1 MCLRIER
8 GTWPLEAGYGRPV
21 KKLRHPVA
29 ALVVT
34 AITVMWT
41 VPTFGLLVTSIRPR
55 WEVHYSGWWT
65 IFQNPVVTL
74 DNYRVV
80 LTGGDVLPD
89 GISPYL
95 FNSLAIA
102 VPATVFPIALGAMVA
117 YAITA
122 MRFRGATAILVVIIA
137 LQIIPLQMALLPL
150 LELFNSGW
158 SIGPIPIVPNLVDP
172 QTGRSL
178 LAGRYITLWIVHTM
192 FALPL
197 CIFLFYSFGSRL
209 SREII
214 DAAHMDGASHFLIF
228 RRLYLPL
235 MIPALATFAIFQF
248 LWVWND
254 LLIAITF
261 VGSSSSVAP
270 ITAYVAYL
278 KGGFSQNEHLL
289 TAAAFIAMVIPL
301 VIFFALQRYYARGFV
316 PGAYIRDRST

>member
-1 MCLRIER
+1 V
-8 GTWPLEAGYGRPV
+8 EACGDVVTKR
-21 KKLRHPVA
+21 RNPVA
-29 ALVVT
+29 VLIVT
-34 AITVMWT
+34 VIAVIWT
-41 VPTFGLLVTSIRPR
+41 VPTVGLLVTSFRPR

-65 IFQNPVVTL
+65 VIQNPVLTL
-74 DNYRVV
+74 ENYRTV

-102 VPATVFPIALGAMVA
+102 VPATVFPIILGAMVA

-122 MRFRGATAILVVIIA
+122 LHFRGSLALLIVIVA
-137 LQIIPLQMALLPL
+137 LQVIPLQMTLLPL
-150 LELFNSGW
+150 LELFNIGW

-197 CIFLFYSFGSRL
+197 CIFIFYSFGRRL
-209 SREII
+209 SRDVI
-214 DAAHMDGASHFLIF
+214 DAAQLDGASHFLIF

-235 MIPALATFAIFQF
+235 MSPALATFAIFQF

-261 VGSSSSVAP
+261 VGGSSNVAP

-301 VIFFALQRYYARGFV
+301 IVFFALQRYYARGFV
-316 PGAYIRDRST
+316 PSAYVRDRST

>member
-1 MCLRIER
+1 MGSEEVV
-8 GTWPLEAGYGRPV
+8 GADGADYGGRV
-21 KKLRHPVA
+21 TKLRHPVA
-29 ALVVT
+29 AVIVT
-34 AITVMWT
+34 GIAVLWT
-41 VPTFGLLVTSIRPR
+41 VPTFGLLVTSLRPP
-55 WEVHYSGWWT
+55 WEAHYTGWWT
-65 IFQNPVVTL
+65 FFQDPVATL
-74 DNYRVV
+74 ENYRVV

-102 VPATVFPIALGAMVA
+102 VPATVFPIILGAMVA
-117 YAITA
+117 YAMTA
-122 MRFRGATAILVVIIA
+122 MRFRGAASLLIAIVA
-137 LQIIPLQMALLPL
+137 LQIIPLQMTLLPL

-158 SIGPIPIVPNLVDP
+158 SIGPVPIVPNLVDP

-178 LAGRYITLWIVHTM
+178 LAGRFITLWIVHTM

-197 CIFLFYSFGSRL
+197 CIFLMYSFGSRL
-209 SREII
+209 SREVI
-214 DAAHMDGASHFLIF
+214 DAAQIDGASHFLIF

-235 MIPALATFAIFQF
+235 MSPALATLAIFQF

-261 VGSSSSVAP
+261 VGSGSNVAP

-289 TAAAFIAMVIPL
+289 TAAAFVAMVIPL
-301 VIFFALQRYYARGFV
+301 VIFFTLQRYYARGFV
-316 PGAYIRDRST
+316 PSAYIRDRST

>member
-1 MCLRIER
+1 MV
-8 GTWPLEAGYGRPV
+8 TV
-21 KKLRHPVA
+21 VVVA
-29 ALVVT
+29 IAVL
-34 AITVMWT
+34 WT
-41 VPTFGLLVTSIRPR
+41 VPTIGLFVTSLRPR

-65 IFQNPVVTL
+65 VFQDPVLTL
-74 DNYRVV
+74 ENYRVV

-102 VPATVFPIALGAMVA
+102 VPATVFPIVLGSMVA
-117 YAITA
+117 YAITVVN
-122 MRFRGATAILVVIIA
+122 FRGALAVLITIVA
-137 LQIIPLQMALLPL
+137 LQIIPLQMTLLPL

-158 SIGPIPIVPNLVDP
+158 SIGSIPIVPHLVDP
-172 QTGRSL
+172 ETGRSL

-197 CIFLFYSFGSRL
+197 CIFIFYSFGAKL
-209 SREII
+209 SRDVV
-214 DAAHMDGASHFLIF
+214 DAAQLDGASHFLIF

-235 MIPALATFAIFQF
+235 MSPALATFAIFQF

-261 VGSSSSVAP
+261 VGGSSSVAP

-316 PGAYIRDRST
+316 PGALIRDRST

>member
-1 MCLRIER
+1 MA
-8 GTWPLEAGYGRPV
+8 AGEQGYRDDVTKP
-21 KKLRHPVA
+21 RHPVA

-34 AITVMWT
+34 VIAVIWT
-41 VPTFGLLVTSIRPR
+41 VPTVGLLVTSFRPR

-65 IFQNPVVTL
+65 VFQDPVLTL
-74 DNYRVV
+74 ENYRAV
-80 LTGGDVLPD
+80 LSGGDVLPD

-102 VPATVFPIALGAMVA
+102 VPATLFPIMLGAMVA

-122 MRFRGATAILVVIIA
+122 LRFRGALALLVTIVA
-137 LQIIPLQMALLPL
+137 LQVIPLQMTLLPL

-172 QTGRSL
+172 ETGRSL

-197 CIFLFYSFGSRL
+197 CIFIFYSFGGRL
-209 SREII
+209 SRELI
-214 DAAHMDGASHFLIF
+214 DAAQLDGASHFLIF

-235 MIPALATFAIFQF
+235 MSPALATFAIFQF

-261 VGSSSSVAP
+261 VGGSSNVAP

-301 VIFFALQRYYARGFV
+301 VVFFALQRYYARGFV
-316 PGAYIRDRST
+316 PSAYIRDRST